1 MAPRRL
7 WSAWDDQYLLSRW
20 PLYSASVIGRS
31 LGVSRN
37 AVIARYHRIIRHK
50 FSSDL
55 LPERNKRSYR
65 KRAAERVAARTK
77 ENQRRQHVAKTLLG
91 RGLSARAVAELMHL
105 PVGRVYRALHASSP
119 A

>member
-7 WSAWDDQYLLSRW
+7 WSEAENEILARMWLVN
-20 PLYSASVIGRS
+20 PASVIAAR
-31 LGVSRN
+31 LKRSRN
-37 AVIARYHRIIRHK
+37 AVIARHHRLQGHK

-77 ENQRRQHVAKTLLG
+77 EKQRRQHVAKTLLG